1 MNNKKKPY
9 FFYAI
14 YINITKRFISDQNWK
29 FKKTKDTFCS
39 PKRFNLCAIKNLK
52 AKAIGSLL
60 EIRFQIFCT
69 CFSEA
74 ADFLITEITDSISE
88 S

>member
-1 MNNKKKPY
+1 MQSILTLLKDL
-9 FFYAI
+9 FQI
-14 YINITKRFISDQNWK
+14 
-29 FKKTKDTFCS
+29 KTE
-39 PKRFNLCAIKNLK
+39 NLK
-52 AKAIGSLL
+52 RLKTLSVPPNVLIYVPLKILKQKAIGSLL